1 LHFQESY
8 ISYSIIDVILYQCNL
23 PVDHVNYCD
32 IGDYFKHNNF
42 RYLQTLGKLASTKNS
57 RLSFHRVF
65 ICIRILQMAEPVL
78 ITKRPGISE
87 ICTVSGRLFYGHCRS

>member
-1 LHFQESY
+1 VTIL
-8 ISYSIIDVILYQCNL
+8 SITIFIIY
-23 PVDHVNYCD
+23 
-32 IGDYFKHNNF
+32 KH
-42 RYLQTLGKLASTKNS
+42 LASAKNS

-78 ITKRPGISE
+78 ITKKPGISE